1 MARPPADTVPGSGL
15 ARIVTLIEESLDRI
29 VAETVDTIMSQI
41 PVYRQRPERG
51 LQQDLVKHVD
61 AVFRVLLVVIA
72 ERRMPI
78 RSDFAMTREMAYRRV
93 EQGVSLNDFLRAFR
107 IGQLNLWHAVLE
119 GAGDDP
125 DAQRAALAI
134 VDQLMMVI
142 EVGSAVAAEGYLD
155 AQQHQLADRD
165 RVRRDLVEDLL
176 TGQVPTMGAK
186 ASILGAAGLDRSDCL
201 LVLSAVVLDGG
212 AVDRTLRTAVS
223 AVRASRGTG
232 RPGLVVT
239 RQDEVVAVLPVPAP
253 EVANCTRGVGKALEE
268 LTAPGGLLGV
278 GISTPRGGL
287 ALVPEAYEEACAA
300 REALGTRAG
309 VVALPLLS
317 TFDYLVM
324 RVDTTA
330 RRLVRP
336 ELVRFVE
343 DDATRGGALVATLL
357 EYVASDLNA
366 KTVASRLHMHA
377 NTVYYRL
384 DRIAELTGCDVR
396 SFAGVLELLIAVR
409 VIGGTPGT

>member
-1 MARPPADTVPGSGL
+1 MARPPVDTTRDAGL
-15 ARIVTLIEESLDRI
+15 TRIVALIEESLDRI
-29 VAETVDTIMSQI
+29 VAETVTTIMSQI

-51 LQQDLVKHVD
+51 LQEDLVRHVD

-72 ERRMPI
+72 EQRMPV
-78 RSDFAMTREMAYRRV
+78 RSDFSMTREMAYRRV

-119 GAGDDP
+119 GAGEDP
-125 DAQRAALAI
+125 DAQGAALAI

-176 TGQVPTMGAK
+176 AGQVPSMGAK
-186 ASILGAAGLDRSDCL
+186 AGILATAGLERPDCL

-212 AVDRTLRTAVS
+212 AVDRTLRAAVS
-223 AVRASRGTG
+223 AVRGSRGTG

-239 RQDEVVAVLPVPAP
+239 RQDEVVAVLPVPAS
-253 EVANCTRGVGKALEE
+253 EVADCALRIATALEE

-278 GISTPRGGL
+278 GISTPRAGL
-287 ALVPEAYEEACAA
+287 ALVPEAYDEARAA
-300 REALGTRAG
+300 RDALGTRAG

-343 DDATRGGALVATLL
+343 DDAARGGALVTTLL

-366 KTVASRLHMHA
+366 KAVAARLHTHT

-384 DRIAELTGCDVR
+384 DRIAELTGSDVR

-409 VIGGTPGT
+409 VVGGTPRN